1 MNDNVSSKYEEIIA
15 PEVEQFC
22 YITDNTYVKEEVGNW
37 LLILAA
43 VLYVCLSWFWFEVL
57 NNTMDA
63 GFANGI
69 FCAESLE
76 VSNDSSNDYV
86 LFEVMS
92 SFVIITQTGTF
103 ISVSMDIDS

>member
-1 MNDNVSSKYEEIIA
+1 
-15 PEVEQFC
+15 
-22 YITDNTYVKEEVGNW
+22 
-37 LLILAA
+37 
-43 VLYVCLSWFWFEVL
+43 
-57 NNTMDA
+57 MDA

-103 ISVSMDIDS
+103 IFVSMDIDS